1 MRYKTLI
8 SIQIGLWSCI
18 IVFLISIFGYTLYKD
33 FNRESID
40 TFGNGDEAE
49 YTVKVA
55 DTKVIK
61 IDFVSEEVEIVM
73 SNEEDIRIVQAT
85 SYNLKEEDR
94 LRIKSSG
101 KIINI
106 DKKKINY
113 SFNFLDGLNKSETIT
128 IYIPKNF
135 NKDLEVKTVSGS
147 INLQDLQL
155 EKIRCSSTSGY
166 IKIEDL
172 QIQEELN
179 LKSVSGDITLNQVN
193 SNLIDINTTSGRIET
208 YKVIAKTIRSTTTSG
223 NVEFMGTCNKFKH
236 NTTSGNLEASFNKM
250 FKEATISSVS
260 GDVNIE
266 IHENDGFKV
275 EYDTVSG
282 DLTSKFSLDNYMYK
296 KDIAKIIVKTTS
308 GNLKIEK

>member
-1 MRYKTLI
+1 MKYKTLI

-18 IVFLISIFGYTLYKD
+18 IVILIGIFGYSLYKD
-33 FNRESID
+33 FSTESID
-40 TFGNGDEAE
+40 TLKSSNEAE

-55 DTKVIK
+55 DANTIK
-61 IDFVSEEVEIVM
+61 IELVSEEVEVFV
-73 SNEEDIRIVQAT
+73 SSEEDIRIVQVT

-94 LRIKSSG
+94 LRVKTSG
-101 KIINI
+101 KTLTIN
-106 DKKKINY
+106 KKKINY
-113 SFNFLDGLNKSETIT
+113 SFNFLHGLNRSETIT
-128 IYIPKNF
+128 VYIPKSF
-135 NKDLEVKTVSGS
+135 SKELEIKTVSGS
-147 INLQDLQL
+147 IDVQNLQL

-166 IKIEDL
+166 IRIEDL
-172 QIQEELN
+172 QTEEELRSN
-179 LKSVSGDITLNQVN
+179 SVSGDIILNQVN
-193 SNLIDINTTSGRIET
+193 SNLIDINTTSGRIES
-208 YKVIAKTIRSTTTSG
+208 YKVAGETIKNTTTSG

-308 GNLKIEK
+308 GNLNIEK